1 MKFFSTFQS
10 SNRKKKQGLSLI
22 SLLLTKEYSIDN
34 THDFA
39 QITKHTA
46 SDTKNKT
53 YHFTVAH
60 DKYIEASE
68 ISRLSNHVL

>member
-1 MKFFSTFQS
+1 MKFFFYISEFKQE
-10 SNRKKKQGLSLI
+10 KKQGLSLI